1 MARIRTVKPELF
13 RHEDLFALEQEV
25 KLPVRLAF
33 IGLFT
38 AADRDGRFAWRP
50 RALQLDVLPYDKI
63 DFSRVLDALASRG
76 FVVRYTVAG
85 QDYGYIP
92 SFPVHQV
99 INNREMVSKLPSPS
113 EGDEIHAS
121 GTRAERDT
129 EFTQGKGREGKGT
142 GREREGKNLAL
153 TRFED
158 FWSVCPRKIGKGKA
172 EEKFSAAVRAGADAD
187 RIIAAMRAYAST
199 RHGEDEK
206 FTVHPATW
214 LSQRRWED
222 ELGTGAKVIRP
233 TAFNSPEEQE
243 AQRKAMEAA
252 YGKAAE

>member
-129 EFTQGKGREGKGT
+129 EFTQWKGREGKGK
-142 GREREGKNLAL
+142 GREKNCPMNRAFISKRIL
-153 TRFED
+153 D
-158 FWSVCPRKIGKGKA
+158 PRKNHTPKISSSSGKT
-172 EEKFSAAVRAGADAD
+172 
-187 RIIAAMRAYAST
+187 T
-199 RHGEDEK
+199 RPTRTCRK
-206 FTVHPATW
+206 
-214 LSQRRWED
+214 SQRSSNGSAYPLINARQQLPPFLDSE
-222 ELGTGAKVIRP
+222 P
-233 TAFNSPEEQE
+233 TAAPTTGTARSMPNGF
-243 AQRKAMEAA
+243 
-252 YGKAAE
+252 